1 MVTRL
6 IPLRAPRFFSSST
19 RSKRLR
25 TLRLAPEEEALDL
38 KLLCWVMTVKG
49 RKGGEKG
56 REGGG
61 QGEKAEK
68 YG

>member
-1 MVTRL
+1 
-6 IPLRAPRFFSSST
+6 
-19 RSKRLR
+19 
-25 TLRLAPEEEALDL
+25 
-38 KLLCWVMTVKG
+38 LCWVMTVKG

-68 YG
+68 